1 MTVKQNRSHRSLYA
15 TIFTLEPK
23 TALKARECE
32 TGKIYPASD
41 HFGALAVCD
50 EHCVNIHADCGRKL
64 AYCFKQVL
72 NLLVVIA
79 QDHDIA
85 EIGEIRH
92 MDVGSKT

>member
-1 MTVKQNRSHRSLYA
+1 M
-15 TIFTLEPK
+15 
-23 TALKARECE
+23 
-32 TGKIYPASD
+32 GKLYPASGRFD
-41 HFGALAVCD
+41 ALAFCD

-85 EIGEIRH
+85 DIALELYFLLTQVTRLP
-92 MDVGSKT
+92 